1 MNRTLLIS
9 LGVALALVISFFI
22 FRNAKSAA
30 SSDILALVKKGEFK
44 VVVETTGELEAKNAV
59 KIVGPSVLT
68 QYEIWEVTL
77 QKIVDEGTV
86 VKKGDWVASLDQS
99 GFQTKFN
106 QKQND
111 FEKASS
117 KFAQMQLDTTLQ
129 MRQARDELINLKYAA
144 EEKDII
150 LQQSKFEPPATI
162 KQAEINLDK
171 ANRAYEQ
178 ALENYKIKKNQNI
191 EKMREVS
198 AELRKVRGDYEGMTK
213 ILSMFSITAPQDGMV
228 IYEKSWDGQP
238 IKEGS
243 RIMMW
248 QPNVAQLPDLTKMQ
262 SKTYVNEVDI
272 RKVKV
277 GQKVEIGLD
286 SDPNKKLQGAVIK
299 VANVGEQRPNSD
311 AKVFE
316 VLVEIEGSDAAL
328 RPAMTTSNK
337 ITAKVLNDVA
347 FVPLEA
353 LHTQHDTITYVFK
366 KEGIRI
372 SKQEVVVGETNANE
386 AVIEAGL
393 EASDQVY
400 LSLPAGKE
408 DEEVALLPQLNGKRQ
423 KKEENQ
429 QVKKPETAKANL
441 Q

>member
-1 MNRTLLIS
+1 M
-9 LGVALALVISFFI
+9 
-22 FRNAKSAA
+22 
-30 SSDILALVKKGEFK
+30 
-44 VVVETTGELEAKNAV
+44 
-59 KIVGPSVLT
+59 
-68 QYEIWEVTL
+68 
-77 QKIVDEGTV
+77 
-86 VKKGDWVASLDQS
+86 
-99 GFQTKFN
+99 
-106 QKQND
+106 
-111 FEKASS
+111 
-117 KFAQMQLDTTLQ
+117 
-129 MRQARDELINLKYAA
+129 
-144 EEKDII
+144 
-150 LQQSKFEPPATI
+150 
-162 KQAEINLDK
+162 
-171 ANRAYEQ
+171 
-178 ALENYKIKKNQNI
+178 
-191 EKMREVS
+191 
-198 AELRKVRGDYEGMTK
+198 
-213 ILSMFSITAPQDGMV
+213 SM
-228 IYEKSWDGQP
+228 
-238 IKEGS
+238 
-243 RIMMW
+243 
-248 QPNVAQLPDLTKMQ
+248 
-262 SKTYVNEVDI
+262 
-272 RKVKV
+272 
-277 GQKVEIGLD
+277 D

-393 EASDQVY
+393 E
-400 LSLPAGKE
+400 